1 MSSQPIKLM
10 VVDDNDFIAE
20 SLRRRLASDPTFEW
34 CGWLDTA
41 AALPAAAAE
50 RRPHIVL
57 LDIDIPG
64 DDSFDALRRV
74 AESLPDTR
82 IVMFSG
88 HVRKAL
94 IDRAITDGAWGYLS
108 KNEPVPTILDIVR
121 QVAAGEF
128 TLSPEAQTEH
138 QRR

>member
-1 MSSQPIKLM
+1 MSPPPIKLM

-20 SLRRRLASDPTFEW
+20 SLRRRLASNPAFQW
-34 CGWLDTA
+34 CGWLDSA
-41 AALPAAAAE
+41 SALPAAAAE
-50 RRPHIVL
+50 RQPHIVL

-64 DDSFDALRRV
+64 DDAFDALRRV
-74 AESLPDTR
+74 AKSFPDIR
-82 IVMFSG
+82 VVMFSG

-108 KNEPVPTILDIVR
+108 KNEPVPTILDVVR

-128 TLSPEAQTEH
+128 TLSPEAQAEH